1 MRAPCIKVPLSE
13 AEKTKKELAKMNA
26 LANLKWKKE
35 NGYAIIPLKREIENF
50 EICYDDFEERKRREK
65 LGSFDII
72 GDIAIVKFK
81 ENVNYEE
88 LAKKL
93 VDGKS
98 IKKLAVDM
106 GVKGKERI
114 RELKLIVGDSFE
126 TIHKEYGVR
135 LKVDISKVYF
145 SPRLATERWRVVQR
159 VKDGEVIFDMFA
171 GCGPFSI
178 LIAKYRKVKIYAC
191 DINPYAIEYLKE
203 NVRINK
209 VEGIIPILGDA
220 REAAKRVRADRIIM
234 NLPHS
239 SFEFL
244 EDAINAAKN
253 GAFIHYYEILPRENM
268 REKDIV
274 AKGEDMKA
282 KIKILEKRKVHAYS
296 PSKDMFAFLL
306 QVFKST

>member
-13 AEKTKKELAKMNA
+13 AEKTKRELAKMDA
-26 LANLKWKKE
+26 LANLKWKKRD
-35 NGYAIIPLKREIENF
+35 GYVIIPLKRELENLEICYENF
-50 EICYDDFEERKRREK
+50 EEKRRREK
-65 LGSFDII
+65 IGSFDII
-72 GDIAIVKFK
+72 GDIAIVKYREDLDYK
-81 ENVNYEE
+81 E

-106 GVKGKERI
+106 GVRGSERI
-114 RELKLIVGDSFE
+114 RELKIIVGDSLE

-145 SPRLATERWRVVQR
+145 SPRLATERWRVVQK
-159 VKDGEVIFDMFA
+159 VKDGETIFDMFA

-178 LIAKYRKVKIYAC
+178 LIAKYRDVKIYAC
-191 DINPYAIEYLKE
+191 DINPYAIDYLEE
-203 NVRINK
+203 NIKMNK
-209 VEGIIPILGDA
+209 VKGITPILGDA
-220 REAAKRVRADRIIM
+220 RDVAKEIKADRIIM

-244 EDAINAAKN
+244 EYAIEAAKN
-253 GAFIHYYEILPRENM
+253 GAFIHYYEILPKNNE
-268 REKDIV
+268 REKDII
-274 AKGEDMKA
+274 AKGKDKGVRV
-282 KIKILEKRKVHAYS
+282 KILEKRRVHAYS

-306 QVFKST
+306 QIFKFT